1 MIPNY
6 YCRQILP
13 KEKLNYVK
21 KLITA
26 EGVDW
31 KDGTVSM
38 FAGAYDKKLPDYGTT
53 QKKLLETFNQDVF
66 SIIMSEVDKDEKFL
80 SMVTPRR
87 TDTAMVSKIEKGGFY
102 RCHLDNEFNGHYS
115 TTIFLSEPED
125 YKGGELQL
133 LIDGQVKNIKLKA
146 GWGITYATGIPHQV
160 LSVTEGVRYA
170 SIFWSKS
177 LITDPFIREIYYSL
191 TQIQNK
197 YTNSGLIDK
206 VHTDI
211 KEFVDD
217 PRVEIAMLKKT
228 LLRRYL

>member
-21 KLITA
+21 KLITT

-87 TDTAMVSKIEKGGFY
+87 TDTAIVSKIEKGGFY

>member
-6 YCRQILP
+6 YCRQILS

-21 KLITA
+21 KLITT

-228 LLRRYL
+228 ILRRYL

>member
-6 YCRQILP
+6 YCRQILS

-21 KLITA
+21 KLITT

-80 SMVTPRR
+80 SMVIPRR

>member
-26 EGVDW
+26 EGVNW

>member
-6 YCRQILP
+6 YCREILP

-26 EGVDW
+26 PTVDW
-31 KDGTVSM
+31 KDGAISM
-38 FAGAYDKKLPDYGTT
+38 RAGAYDTKLPDYGST
-53 QKKLLETFNQDVF
+53 QKKLFETLNQDVF
-66 SIIMSEVDKDEKFL
+66 SIIMSEVDKDVNFT

-87 TDTAMVSKIEKGGFY
+87 TDQAMISKIEEGGYY

-115 TTIFLSEPED
+115 TTLFLNEPEE

-133 LIDGQVKNIKLKA
+133 LIDGQTKNIKLKA
-146 GWGITYATGIPHQV
+146 GWGVTYSTGIPHQV

-170 SIFWSKS
+170 SVFWSKS
-177 LITDPFIREIYYSL
+177 LITDPFIREIYHSV
-191 TQIQNK
+191 TNIQQK
-197 YTNSGLIDK
+197 LTNSGYIDK

-211 KEFVDD
+211 KEFMDD

-228 LLRRYL
+228 ILRRYL

>member
-21 KLITA
+21 KLITT

-191 TQIQNK
+191 TQIKNK

-228 LLRRYL
+228 LLRRYR

>member
-13 KEKLNYVK
+13 KEKLNFVK
-21 KLITA
+21 KLITT

-80 SMVTPRR
+80 SMVIPRR

>member
-6 YCRQILP
+6 YCRQILS

-21 KLITA
+21 KLITT

-53 QKKLLETFNQDVF
+53 QKKLLETFNQDVY

>member
-21 KLITA
+21 KLITT

-80 SMVTPRR
+80 SMVIPRR

>member
-21 KLITA
+21 NLITT

>member
-6 YCRQILP
+6 YCRQILS

-21 KLITA
+21 KLITT

-197 YTNSGLIDK
+197 YTNSGLISK

>member
-21 KLITA
+21 KLITT

-228 LLRRYL
+228 LLRIYL

>member
-26 EGVDW
+26 EGVNW

-115 TTIFLSEPED
+115 TTILLSEPED

>member
-21 KLITA
+21 KLITT

>member
-21 KLITA
+21 KLITT

-38 FAGAYDKKLPDYGTT
+38 FAGAYDKILPDYGTT

>member
-6 YCRQILP
+6 YCRQILS

-21 KLITA
+21 KLITT

-87 TDTAMVSKIEKGGFY
+87 TDTA
-102 RCHLDNEFNGHYS
+102 L
-115 TTIFLSEPED
+115 
-125 YKGGELQL
+125 
-133 LIDGQVKNIKLKA
+133 
-146 GWGITYATGIPHQV
+146 
-160 LSVTEGVRYA
+160 
-170 SIFWSKS
+170 S
-177 LITDPFIREIYYSL
+177 LIHI
-191 TQIQNK
+191 
-197 YTNSGLIDK
+197 
-206 VHTDI
+206 
-211 KEFVDD
+211 
-217 PRVEIAMLKKT
+217 
-228 LLRRYL
+228 

>member
-21 KLITA
+21 KLITT

-38 FAGAYDKKLPDYGTT
+38 FAGVYDKILPDYGTT

>member
-6 YCRQILP
+6 YCRQILS

-21 KLITA
+21 KLITT